1 MQLIILNNC
10 CCGVST
16 FIQVKTETNLMNARS
31 EGTSWF
37 LDNLDKVSQK
47 KGMGIFQIVSKR

>member
-16 FIQVKTETNLMNARS
+16 FIQVKTETNLKNARS
-31 EGTSWF
+31 EGTSW
-37 LDNLDKVSQK
+37 LLK
-47 KGMGIFQIVSKR
+47 KWSEITSPSILK